1 LSEENILLG
10 SQSPDAD
17 VLFYNKDKAYYQGN
31 LQLRDSGVNYDLE
44 FDNNGTIVTATYEYV
59 R

>member
-1 LSEENILLG
+1 MNEDILLG

-17 VLFYNKDKAYYQGN
+17 VLFYNKDKAYYIGN
-31 LQLRDSGVNYDLE
+31 LQLRNNGVDYDLE

-59 R
+59 A

>member
-1 LSEENILLG
+1 MNEDILLG
-10 SQSPDAD
+10 SQSPAAD
-17 VLFYNKDKAYYQGN
+17 VLFYNKDKAFYQGN
-31 LQLRDSGVNYDLE
+31 LQLRDSGVDYDLE

>member
-1 LSEENILLG
+1 MSEDILLG
-10 SQSPDAD
+10 SQAPAAD

-31 LQLRDSGVNYDLE
+31 LELRDSGVNNDLE

>member
-1 LSEENILLG
+1 MSDDVLLG
-10 SQSPDAD
+10 SHTPDAD
-17 VLFYNKDKAYYQGN
+17 VLFYNKDKAYYQGK
-31 LQLRDSGVNYDLE
+31 LELRDSGVDYDLE

>member
-1 LSEENILLG
+1 LREENILLG

-44 FDNNGTIVTATYEYV
+44 FSNNVTIVTATYEYV
-59 R
+59 A

>member
-1 LSEENILLG
+1 MSYDILLG
-10 SQSPDAD
+10 SQTPDAD

-31 LQLRDSGVNYDLE
+31 FEVRDSGVNYDLE